1 MKNKMC
7 FLAAAFA
14 VLAHAAPDAG
24 SSAPARGMVVATD
37 VAKCDGETDVTDA
50 IQRLIDANPNRTIY
64 FPDGVYLIS
73 RPLLTPAAPAR
84 SVSLRLGD
92 FAVIKAGPAWKDAAA
107 LVRLGASHP
116 ANDIT
121 SNGSNYSLT
130 GGVLDGSG
138 VADGVSIDGGR
149 ETSIRDVSIKHT
161 RVGVHVKRGA
171 NSGSSDADVTHVN
184 IVGTGKADSVGVLV
198 EGYDNT
204 FTDMRI
210 ASVQTGVLLKSSGNS
225 LRNIHPLY
233 IYTKAVDDSGYLSSR
248 AFDDR
253 NGRNWYDYCYSDQ
266 FATGFCTARGVS
278 SVFHKCFCLW
288 YSGRGARHVAFRAD
302 GKFNSVVTDLS
313 IGFRERNPARTNVV
327 LSVEEPG
334 GKGVL
339 DRALFSRDRADDDAY
354 RAYLQGG
361 VID

>member
-1 MKNKMC
+1 MKMKM
-7 FLAAAFA
+7 FLLAAACA
-14 VLAHAAPDAG
+14 VMAYAAPDDG
-24 SSAPARGMVVATD
+24 NPVPSRGMIVATD
-37 VAKCDGETDVTDA
+37 VAKNDGKTDVTDA
-50 IQRLIDANPNRTIY
+50 IQRLIEANPNRTIY
-64 FPDGVYLIS
+64 FPDGVYLIL
-73 RPLLTPAAPAR
+73 RPILTPAAPAR

-92 FAVIKAGPAWKDAAA
+92 FAVIKASPAWKDTEA
-107 LVRLGASHP
+107 LIRLGASHP
-116 ANDIT
+116 ANDIN

-138 VADGVSIDGGR
+138 VANGVSIDGGR

-171 NSGSSDADVTHVN
+171 NSGSSDADITHVN
-184 IVGTGKADSVGVLV
+184 IVGTGKSDSVGVLV

-233 IYTKAVDDSGYLSSR
+233 IYTKHVDDTVYLSSR

-266 FATGFCTARGVS
+266 FATGFFTGRGVS
-278 SVFHKCFCLW
+278 SVFHKCFCFW
-288 YSGRGARHVAFRAD
+288 YSDRGARHVAFRAD

-313 IGFRERNPARTNVV
+313 IGFREKSSARTNIV

-339 DRALFSRDRADDDAY
+339 DRALFSRARTDDEVY
-354 RAYLQGG
+354 KTYLTGG

>member
-7 FLAAAFA
+7 LLST
-14 VLAHAAPDAG
+14 VLAVVAYAAPEAG
-24 SSAPARGMVVATD
+24 SPVPPSRMIVAAD
-37 VAKCDGETDVTDA
+37 VAKNDGSTDVTDA
-50 IQRLIDANPNRTIY
+50 LQRLIDANPNRTIY

-92 FAVIKAGPAWKDAAA
+92 FAVIKASPAWKHAAA
-107 LVRLGASHP
+107 LIRLGASHP
-116 ANDIT
+116 ANDIN

-138 VADGVSIDGGR
+138 IADGVSIDGGR

-171 NSGSSDADVTHVN
+171 NNGSSDADITHVN

-210 ASVQTGVLLKSSGNS
+210 AQVQTGVLLKSSGNS

-233 IYTKAVDDSGYLSSR
+233 IYTKEVDGDGYLSSR

-253 NGRNWYDYCYSDQ
+253 NGHNWYDYCYSDQ
-266 FATGFCTARGVS
+266 FATGFRTGRSVS
-278 SVFHKCFCLW
+278 SVFHKCFCFW
-288 YSGRGARHVAFRAD
+288 YSDRGSRHVAFRAD

-313 IGFRERNPARTNVV
+313 VGFREKSAARTNIV

-339 DRALFSRDRADDDAY
+339 DRALFKRARADDDAY
-354 RAYLQGG
+354 KAYLRGD

>member
-1 MKNKMC
+1 MKTKMC
-7 FLAAAFA
+7 LLAAACAA
-14 VLAHAAPDAG
+14 VAYAAPEAG
-24 SSAPARGMVVATD
+24 SPVPACGMIVATD
-37 VAKCDGETDVTDA
+37 VAKNDGQTDVADA
-50 IQRLIDANPNRTIY
+50 LQRLIDASPNRTIY

-92 FAVIKAGPAWKDAAA
+92 FAVIKASPAWKDAEA
-107 LVRLGASHP
+107 LIRLGASHP
-116 ANDIT
+116 ANDIH
-121 SNGSNYSLT
+121 SNGSNYSLA
-130 GGVLDGSG
+130 GGVLDGGG
-138 VADGVSIDGGR
+138 VANGVSIDGGR

-161 RVGVHVKRGA
+161 CVGLHVKRGA
-171 NSGSSDADVTHVN
+171 NSGSSDADITHVN
-184 IVGTGKADSVGVLV
+184 IVGTGKPDSVGVLV

-210 ASVQTGVLLKSSGNS
+210 ANVQTGVLLKSSGNS

-233 IYTKAVDDSGYLSSR
+233 IYNKHVDDAGYLSSR

-266 FATGFCTARGVS
+266 FATGFCTARSVS
-278 SVFHKCFCLW
+278 SVFHKCFCFW

-313 IGFRERNPARTNVV
+313 VGFREKAAGRTNIV

-339 DRALFSRDRADDDAY
+339 DRALFSRARADDDVY
-354 RAYLQGG
+354 KTYLKGD

>member
-1 MKNKMC
+1 MKTKMC
-7 FLAAAFA
+7 LLAAACAAWVHA
-14 VLAHAAPDAG
+14 VPDSGRPVTAC
-24 SSAPARGMVVATD
+24 GMVVATD
-37 VAKCDGETDVTDA
+37 VAKNDGQTDVADA
-50 IQRLIDANPNRTIY
+50 LQRLIDANPNRTIY

-84 SVSLRLGD
+84 SVSLRLAD
-92 FAVIKAGPAWKDAAA
+92 FAVIKAGPDWKDAEA
-107 LVRLGASHP
+107 LIRLGASHP
-116 ANDIT
+116 ANDIN

-161 RVGVHVKRGA
+161 RVGVHIKRGA
-171 NSGSSDADVTHVN
+171 NSGSSDADITHVN
-184 IVGTGKADSVGVLV
+184 IVGTGKPDSVGVLV

-210 ASVQTGVLLKSSGNS
+210 ASVQTGVLLKSGGNS

-233 IYTKAVDDSGYLSSR
+233 IYTKHVDDAGYLSSR

-253 NGRNWYDYCYSDQ
+253 NGHNWYDYCYSDQ
-266 FATGFCTARGVS
+266 FATGFCTDRSVS
-278 SVFHKCFCLW
+278 SIFDKCFCLW
-288 YSGRGARHVAFRAD
+288 YSDRGARHVAFRAN
-302 GKFNSVVTDLS
+302 GKFNSVVTDLR
-313 IGFRERNPARTNVV
+313 IGFREKNSARTNIV
-327 LSVEEPG
+327 LSVEVPG

-339 DRALFSRDRADDDAY
+339 DRALFSRARTDDDAY
-354 RAYLQGG
+354 KTYLKGD